1 VLLRRERR
9 LPAVLLVRAEDGA
22 GNARTRRKRV
32 DFT

>member
-9 LPAVLLVRAEDGA
+9 LPAVLLVRAEDRA
-22 GNARTRRKRV
+22 GNVRTRRKRV